1 MEFESLLT
9 AAHDLAPHLSAWRRA
24 LHRWPELAFGEQRTA
39 ALVAARLHEWGIPC
53 ATEIA
58 QTGVVAWVG
67 PETGVTI
74 ALRADMDALPIP
86 EENEV
91 PYRSERPGLM
101 HACGHDA
108 HTAMLLGAAR
118 LLKAREA
125 ELPGRVKFIFQPAE
139 EVIPDEG
146 GSGAWRMIAEGVLDD
161 VDAIVGLHVDPT
173 LPTGRVGIRPG
184 PLMAAADR
192 FELTILGKAAH
203 GAHPYQ
209 GVDAIVLAA
218 QVITAVQ
225 TLVSRRIPAS
235 KEAVVTFG
243 TIQGGSKENIICD
256 RVVLTGTVRTFE
268 AAIRDQLEA
277 ELAQVASLVR
287 ALGGDYRLRYVR
299 GSPPVNNDGLL
310 TGFVSRVA
318 RQVVGAEQ
326 VVEIPKSTGGEDF
339 AWYQQKT
346 RGTFVRLGCHDPA
359 DPQPRALHTPT
370 FDLDEATLPLGA
382 ALLAAIA
389 IAWLQEYGHREGRS
403 RLRSSS

>member
-1 MEFESLLT
+1 MELESLLT
-9 AAHDLAPHLSAWRRA
+9 AAHDLAPRLGEWRRT
-24 LHRWPELAFGEQRTA
+24 LHRWPEPAFSERRTA
-39 ALVAARLHEWGIPC
+39 ALVAACLQEWGISC
-53 ATEIA
+53 VTAIA
-58 QTGVVAWVG
+58 ETGVVGWVG
-67 PETGVTI
+67 PATGATI
-74 ALRADMDALPIP
+74 ALRADMDALPIH

-118 LLKAREA
+118 ILKAYEA

-146 GSGAWRMIAEGVLDD
+146 GSGAWRMIAAGVLDD

-173 LPTGRVGIRPG
+173 LPTGHIGVRPG

-218 QVITAVQ
+218 QVVTAAQ
-225 TLVSRRIPAS
+225 TLISRRIPAS

-268 AAIRDQLEA
+268 AAVRDQLEA

-287 ALGGDYRLRYVR
+287 ALGGDYRLRYLR

-359 DPQPRALHTPT
+359 DPQQRALHTPT
-370 FDLDEATLPLGA
+370 FDLDEAALPLGT
-382 ALLAAIA
+382 ALLAAVA
-389 IAWLQEYGHREGRS
+389 VEWLHEHGRRQGRS
-403 RLRSSS
+403 D

>member
-1 MEFESLLT
+1 LDIESLLA
-9 AAHDLAPHLSAWRRA
+9 AAHDLAPRIVEWRRT
-24 LHRWPELAFGEQRTA
+24 LHRWPELAFAEQRTA
-39 ALVAARLHEWGIPC
+39 ALVAARLHEWGIPHE
-53 ATEIA
+53 TEVA
-58 QTGVVAWVG
+58 QTGVVGRVG
-67 PETGVTI
+67 AATGPTI
-74 ALRADMDALPIP
+74 ALRADMDALPIH
-86 EENEV
+86 EENDV

-108 HTAMLLGAAR
+108 HTAMLLAAAR
-118 LLKAREA
+118 LLKEHEA
-125 ELPGRVKFIFQPAE
+125 KLPGRVKFIFQPAE

-173 LPTGRVGIRPG
+173 LPTGQIGIRPG

-218 QVITAVQ
+218 QVVTAAQ

-243 TIQGGSKENIICD
+243 TIQGGSKENILCD
-256 RVVLTGTVRTFE
+256 RVVLTGTVRSFE
-268 AAIRDQLEA
+268 PAVRDQLEA

-287 ALGGDYRLRYVR
+287 ALGGDYRLRYLR

-318 RQVVGAEQ
+318 RHVVGADQ
-326 VVEIPKSTGGEDF
+326 VVDIPKSTGGEDF
-339 AWYQQKT
+339 AWYQEKT
-346 RGTFVRLGCHDPA
+346 RGTFVRLGCHHPA
-359 DPQPRALHTPT
+359 DVPRALHTPT
-370 FDLDEATLPLGA
+370 FDLDEAALPLGA
-382 ALLAAIA
+382 ALLAAVA
-389 IAWLQEYGHREGRS
+389 VRWLEEYGHKQSRS
-403 RLRSSS
+403 

>member
-1 MEFESLLT
+1 MDIEPLLA
-9 AAHDLAPHLSAWRRA
+9 AAHTLTPQIVEWRRT
-24 LHRWPELAFGEQRTA
+24 LHRWPELAFAEHRTA
-39 ALVAARLHEWGIPC
+39 ALVAARLHEWGIPHE
-53 ATEIA
+53 TEVA
-58 QTGVVAWVG
+58 QTGVVGWVG
-67 PETGVTI
+67 AAAGPTI
-74 ALRADMDALPIP
+74 ALRADMDALPIH
-86 EENEV
+86 EENDV

-108 HTAMLLGAAR
+108 HTAMLLAAAR
-118 LLKAREA
+118 LLKEHEA

-173 LPTGRVGIRPG
+173 LPTGQIGIRPG
-184 PLMAAADR
+184 PIMAAADR

-218 QVITAVQ
+218 QVVTAAQ

-256 RVVLTGTVRTFE
+256 RVLLTGTVRTFE
-268 AAIRDQLEA
+268 PAVRDQLEA
-277 ELAQVASLVR
+277 ELEQIASLVR
-287 ALGGDYRLRYVR
+287 ALGGDYRLRYLR
-299 GSPPVNNDGLL
+299 GSPPVINDGLL

-318 RQVVGAEQ
+318 RQVVNAEQ
-326 VVEIPKSTGGEDF
+326 VVDIPKSTGGEDF

-346 RGTFVRLGCHDPA
+346 RGTFVRLGCHAPTDAPS
-359 DPQPRALHTPT
+359 RALHTPT
-370 FDLDEATLPLGA
+370 FDLDEAALPLGA
-382 ALLAAIA
+382 ALLAAVA
-389 IAWLQEYGHREGRS
+389 IRWLEEHGRKA
-403 RLRSSS
+403 